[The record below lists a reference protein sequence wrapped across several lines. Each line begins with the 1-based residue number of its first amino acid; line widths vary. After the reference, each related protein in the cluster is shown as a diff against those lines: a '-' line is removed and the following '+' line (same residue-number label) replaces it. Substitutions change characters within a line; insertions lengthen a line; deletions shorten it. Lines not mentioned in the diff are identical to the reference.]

1 MSSRTSVR
9 VATDVGGTFT
19 DMAFIEVGADGS
31 QRARTAKVETTP
43 PHFEEGVLNVLERG
57 EVDVTEVDFLAHG
70 TTVVINALTERKG
83 AVIGLITTE
92 GFRDVLE
99 ISRGNRPDFF
109 NLHYQKPAP
118 FVPRY
123 LRKELP
129 GRVTYRGEERAP
141 LDLTELAPILD
152 GFRVEKVEAIA
163 VCLLHSYAMP
173 SHEEEVIAAIKKYWP
188 EVSVVASHQIS
199 REWREYERTN
209 TTVLSAYVQ
218 PIAEKY
224 LTGIE
229 DAMEKRG
236 FTGNLYVMQSNCG
249 VDNLSRSKQI
259 PITMVESGP
268 ASGVLAAAE
277 LGKAIGESNIL
288 ALDIGG
294 TTAKCSLIENA
305 EVKIVS
311 DYWIER
317 TPTNA
322 GYPVMVPVVDIVEI
336 GNGGGSIAWVDEFE
350 KLHVGPKSAGAIPG
364 PAAYGKGGTEAT
376 TTDANLLL
384 GRINSNYFCGGDL
397 DADVMAAEKAVDQV
411 ALKLRTSRE
420 NAAQG
425 IIRIA
430 NNNMTNALKL
440 VSVNRG
446 YDPRDF
452 TLVVFGGGG
461 GMHGVALAAELGV
474 KKVVVP
480 NGAAVFSA
488 WGMIMS
494 DLRRDIFVTQLMD
507 LDENTVQKFDGLME
521 GVEQQARS
529 QFESEGVPRDKIS
542 FRHLAKIRYQ
552 NQEHS
557 VEVEVSSRPLEELKL
572 KKLEEDFHEI
582 YKREYTYRLDSPIE
596 IVGIHTVVTADIG
609 SFKIGEVEKSGA
621 TVDAAKKGIR
631 EVDFAQEGIH
641 DSSIY
646 DGALLEPGM
655 EFTGPAIIED
665 SGSTTV
671 VHPGNYVHIDS
682 YGNVHINLREN

>member
-1 MSSRTSVR
+1 MSGRTSIR

-19 DMAFIEVGADGS
+19 DMAIIETGADGL
-31 QRARTAKVETTP
+31 QRVRTAKVETTP
-43 PHFEEGVLNVLERG
+43 PHFEEGVLKVLERG
-57 EVDVTEVDFLAHG
+57 NVDVTEVEFLAHG

-83 AVIGLITTE
+83 AVVGLITTE

-109 NLHYQKPAP
+109 NLHYQKPPP

-129 GRVTYRGEERAP
+129 GRVTYRGEERIP
-141 LDLTELAPILD
+141 LDLTGLVEILD
-152 GFRVEKVEAIA
+152 GFRAEKVEAIA
-163 VCLLHSYAMP
+163 VCLLHSYAKP
-173 SHEEEVIAAIKKYWP
+173 SHEEKVIAAIKEYWP
-188 EVSVVASHQIS
+188 EVLVVASHQIS

-224 LTGIE
+224 LSGIE
-229 DAMEKRG
+229 DALEKRG
-236 FTGNLYVMQSNCG
+236 FSGNLYVMQSNCG
-249 VDNLSRSKQI
+249 IDNLSRSKQI

-268 ASGVLAAAE
+268 ASGVLAAAA
-277 LGKAIGESNIL
+277 LGKAINISNIL

-305 EVKIVS
+305 EVRIVS

-322 GYPVMVPVVDIVEI
+322 GYPIMVPVVDIVEI
-336 GNGGGSIAWVDEFE
+336 GNGGGSVAWVDEFE

-364 PAAYGKGGTEAT
+364 PAAYGKGGAEAT

-384 GRINSNYFCGGDL
+384 GRINRNYFCGGEL
-397 DADVMAAEKAVDQV
+397 DADIVAAEKAVDQV
-411 ALKLRTSRE
+411 AQKLEISRE
-420 NAAQG
+420 NAARG

-452 TLVVFGGGG
+452 TLVAFGGGG
-461 GMHGVALAAELGV
+461 GMHGVALAIELGV
-474 KKVVVP
+474 RKVVVP

-507 LDENTVQKFDGLME
+507 LDENTAKNFDSLME
-521 GVEQQARS
+521 GVEQRARG
-529 QFESEGVPRDKIS
+529 QFEAEGVPSDRIS

-557 VEVEVSSRPLEELKL
+557 VEVEVPARPLGQHQLQELEKV
-572 KKLEEDFHEI
+572 FHEV
-582 YKREYTYRLDSPIE
+582 YKREYTYSLDSPIE

-609 SFKIGEVEKSGA
+609 KFHIGEVEKTGV
-621 TVDAAKKGIR
+621 TVDAAKKGTR
-631 EVDFAQEGIH
+631 KVDFAQEGIH
-641 DSSIY
+641 DSAIY
-646 DGALLEPGM
+646 DGALIEPGM
-655 EFTGPAIIED
+655 EFAGPAIIED

-671 VHPGNYVHIDS
+671 VHPGNNVHVDS
-682 YGNVHINLREN
+682 YGNVHINLKVN